1 MIKKKKPCVKF
12 ATKEGGEYAYYVHME
27 KGISAPPEGISFR
40 IRPMN
45 DNQFIFNICGK
56 RQYYLT
62 NDYEIH
68 RNCKIPIGEESE
80 YLIDVRSLAYS
91 EPKKFLTNDIS
102 SFWLQTIS
110 DIRKI
115 KQKIK
120 EETGDEAAADAYE
133 DVLYFYSFTLHHTY
147 PSDTSG
153 YVKSKLY
160 EEGSDCNIN
169 LETHTDWERSSNEAY
184 PVIPWPDNFSYNV
197 KFTKEGILIIKR

>member
-91 EPKKFLTNDIS
+91 EPKNFLTNDIS
-102 SFWLQTIS
+102 GFWLQTIS
-110 DIRKI
+110 KI
-115 KQKIK
+115 IELKKQIK
-120 EETGDEAAADAYE
+120 KETQLMPTRMYSISI
-133 DVLYFYSFTLHHTY
+133 VLLFII
-147 PSDTSG
+147 P
-153 YVKSKLY
+153 
-160 EEGSDCNIN
+160 I
-169 LETHTDWERSSNEAY
+169 
-184 PVIPWPDNFSYNV
+184 PVIQVDMLSQNFLRMV
-197 KFTKEGILIIKR
+197 QAVILI